1 MKKLSFILI
10 VLIVVTTS
18 LKAQSIAVG
27 PQVGFIKSTDADKA
41 SIMPGLAL
49 RINLLGFGV
58 EGSIY
63 YKSEEF
69 QNGAIKTKSY
79 PINLTAMLNVLPIVH
94 AEAGIGWYNTQIDF
108 THLNS
113 TYNSISDETKTK
125 PGYHFGAGVEL
136 PLGNLLLTGDIRYV
150 FLDLSTAVS
159 FKSNFSVIMVGAMFK
174 L

>member
-1 MKKLSFILI
+1 MKKLFIIII
-10 VLIVVTTS
+10 VLIVGITS

-27 PQVGFIKSTDADKA
+27 PQVGFIKSADADK
-41 SIMPGLAL
+41 STIMPGVAIRL
-49 RINLLGFGV
+49 NLLGFGI
-58 EGSIY
+58 EGAMY

-79 PINLTAMLNVLPIVH
+79 PINLTAMISVLPIVH

>member
-1 MKKLSFILI
+1 MKKLFIILF
-10 VLIVVTTS
+10 VFVVTTS
-18 LKAQSIAVG
+18 LKAQSIAIG

-49 RINLLGFGV
+49 RINLLGLGV

-79 PINLTAMLNVLPIVH
+79 PINLTAMLSVLPIVH

-125 PGYHFGAGVEL
+125 PGYHLGAGVEL